1 MSGNVSLVF
10 FHDLSRLGFSPSEA
24 QEGYQGVTQTVDPE
38 EVHALHTILLKNT
51 NESGSWSMP

>member
-10 FHDLSRLGFSPSEA
+10 FHDLTRLTFSPSEA
-24 QEGYQGVTQTVDPE
+24 QERYQETTQTVDPE

-51 NESGSWSMP
+51 TVSWSYNMP